1 MIVYFLPTFILQ
13 LVSISS
19 CLYLTLE
26 IRPTFKRIVLH
37 MLIVIIPALYLYSNW
52 LTWGGVL
59 YLLISLMA
67 LFFFNKKTTRAFLD
81 VSMLAISSIIALSL
95 SEIFLFSFFIKRDST
110 SLSVSSI
117 IYLIFFMIL
126 VCLYK
131 LFIEKVWKTVFM
143 TIVSRLILT
152 IIATVTVGVLYI
164 NLFIAARQ
172 NLFSPAMFNLIIEA
186 TYFILMF
193 VLSLLL
199 TRIVKKENRLKQKEI
214 EHQQLLDYMES
225 LERIND
231 DMQKFRHDYQ
241 NILLT
246 MQGYI
251 SHNDLPGLQTYFN
264 ERIVKVEE
272 QTLRSNYLYN
282 QLDKLELIELKGLIA
297 TKILIADEYN
307 IEMNIEVPELI
318 QKIEIDVIDLTR
330 VIGILLDN
338 AIEGSIEVEHPKL
351 NLALIKKSDHS
362 VLIILENLVRKEL
375 LDINRVFERNYSTKS
390 GHRGTGLATVRE
402 ILSDYPNVTM
412 NTRIERSFF
421 IHELSIYPLEYVH
434 SSVQN
439 DQYLIMTDLKKGGR
453 GGVLS

>member
-13 LVSISS
+13 LVSISG

-26 IRPTFKRIVLH
+26 IRPTFKRIFLH
-37 MLIVIIPALYLYSNW
+37 ILIVIIPALYLYSNW
-52 LTWGGVL
+52 LNWGGVL

-67 LFFFNKKTTRAFLD
+67 LFFFYKKTTRTFLD

-95 SEIFLFSFFIKRDST
+95 SEIFLFSFFIKRDRT

-117 IYLIFFMIL
+117 IYLICFMIL

-131 LFIEKVWKTVFM
+131 LFIEKVWKTVFI
-143 TIVSRLILT
+143 TIVSRLVLT
-152 IIATVTVGVLYI
+152 IIATVTVAVLYI

-172 NLFSPAMFNLIIEA
+172 NLFTPAMFNLIIEA
-186 TYFILMF
+186 IYFIMMF

-214 EHQQLLDYMES
+214 EHQQLLDYMDS

-330 VIGILLDN
+330 VIGILIDN
-338 AIEGSIEVEHPKL
+338 AIEASIEVENPKL
-351 NLALIKKSDHS
+351 NVALIRESDGS
-362 VLIILENLVRKEL
+362 ALIILENLVRKEL
-375 LDINRVFERNYSTKS
+375 LDINQVFERNYSTKS

-402 ILSDYPNVTM
+402 ILANHPNVTM

-421 IHELSIYPLEYVH
+421 IHEITIHRLNQIQPTILAKQYTPI
-434 SSVQN
+434 N
-439 DQYLIMTDLKKGGR
+439 DLRRDEQE
-453 GGVLS
+453 GVFS

>member
-1 MIVYFLPTFILQ
+1 MIVYSLPVFILQ
-13 LVSISS
+13 LFSISGS
-19 CLYLTLE
+19 LFITLE
-26 IRPTFKRIVLH
+26 IRPTFKKIIVQFVL
-37 MLIVIIPALYLYSNW
+37 VIIPAIYLYKYWSSPF
-52 LTWGGVL
+52 GIL
-59 YLLISLMA
+59 YLLLSSAI
-67 LFFFNKKTTRAFLD
+67 LFYRFTRNVRAILD
-81 VSMLAISSIIALSL
+81 VTVLGIAAIVALNLAEIS
-95 SEIFLFSFFIKRDST
+95 LFSFFIKINP
-110 SLSVSSI
+110 SSI
-117 IYLIFFMIL
+117 LVSTVIFLLFFAIFI
-126 VCLYK
+126 CLYK
-131 LFIEKVWKTVFM
+131 LFIEKVWKPIFI

-152 IIATVTVGVLYI
+152 AISIVTVGVLYI
-164 NLFIAARQ
+164 NLFISVSK
-172 NLFSPAMFNLIIEA
+172 NLYSFVLFNLIIEA
-186 TYFILMF
+186 IYFLMMLL
-193 VLSLLL
+193 LSLILIR
-199 TRIVKKENRLKQKEI
+199 TVKKENRLRQKEI

-231 DMQKFRHDYQ
+231 NMQKFRHDYQ

-246 MQGYI
+246 MKGYI
-251 SHNDLPGLQTYFN
+251 NHNDLPGLQTYFN

-338 AIEGSIEVEHPKL
+338 AIEASIEVEHPKL

-390 GHRGTGLATVRE
+390 NHRGTGLATVRE
-402 ILSDYPNVTM
+402 ILANHPNVTM

-434 SSVQN
+434 PSVQN
-439 DQYLIMTDLKKGGR
+439 DQYLIMTDFKKGGR